1 MLQAVAAYS
10 LTRFVWGRV
19 GWGDEKVPITL
30 LGGFWGDFRGEKN
43 AKTRGR
49 KGANKS
55 LILGFLPSTWI

>member
-10 LTRFVWGRV
+10 PTQLPWGRV

-30 LGGFWGDFRGEKN
+30 VGRFWGEFRGEKN

-55 LILGFLPSTWI
+55 LILGILPPTRI